1 MADRATERMTI
12 NAPAE
17 TVWSV
22 VVDFPSY
29 CEWAGDLKSVEVL
42 ETDHEGRATK
52 VRFRAAAMG
61 HSTSYVLAYDYSDA
75 PRSLSWVLDQ
85 GDITRKLDGN
95 YVFRGDGDTTE
106 VTYTLEVELKV
117 PLLSFIKRRAEQRI
131 LHTAL
136 RDLRARAEA
145 ITG

>member
-1 MADRATERMTI
+1 MADRATEHMTI
-12 NAPAE
+12 SAPPD

-42 ETDHEGRATK
+42 ESDQQGRATK

-61 HSTSYVLAYDYSDA
+61 HSTSYTLAYDYTDA
-75 PRSLSWVLDQ
+75 PHALSWVLDE
-85 GDITRKLDGN
+85 GDITRKLDGT
-95 YVFRGDGDTTE
+95 YVFDGDGDTTD

-117 PLLSFIKRRAEQRI
+117 PLLGFIKRRAEQRI

-145 ITG
+145 IAG

>member
-1 MADRATERMTI
+1 MADRATEHMTI
-12 NAPAE
+12 EAPPD
-17 TVWSV
+17 TVWAV

-29 CEWAGDLKSVEVL
+29 CEWAGDLKSVDVL
-42 ETDHEGRATK
+42 ETDDQGRATK

-61 HSTSYVLAYDYSDA
+61 HSTSYTLAYDYSDA
-75 PRSLSWVLDQ
+75 PRSLSWVLEE
-85 GDITRKLDGN
+85 GDITRKLDGT
-95 YVFRGDGDTTE
+95 YVFEGNGETTDI
-106 VTYTLEVELKV
+106 TYTLEVELKV

-145 ITG
+145 LAG